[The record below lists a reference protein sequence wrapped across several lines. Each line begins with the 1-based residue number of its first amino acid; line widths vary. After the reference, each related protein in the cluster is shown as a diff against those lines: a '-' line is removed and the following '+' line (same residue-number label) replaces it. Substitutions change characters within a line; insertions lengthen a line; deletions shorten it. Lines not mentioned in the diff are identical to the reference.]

1 MKNNNKFTIVS
12 IFIAWMI
19 LFAGLAEAS
28 QVLDPTDIGIGARP
42 IGMGRAYTAIA
53 DDASSLFTN
62 PAGLAQKKSVKF
74 LTMWGNLMAEVP
86 YNVVGVSVPMWGG
99 TIGLGYAGLQVGG
112 IRESVLVNG
121 VPELTGSEGSF
132 NNSSINL
139 AYATDMMN
147 IPMFSKLKAFSSAE
161 AGITLKM
168 VSQGFSGFSS
178 FEPVENSGFDMDLGL
193 ISKISDDTN
202 LGFSIKNLIPGNNIS
217 KDELPTS
224 VNVGISRYFS
234 KLNLL
239 TDLDIDMDTTR
250 NLLLRAG
257 FEWSPSE
264 QLKIRMGLDQKPNA
278 GSTITNLAAGIG
290 LSFKGISFDYA
301 YHTFA
306 GLPELS
312 THFFSI
318 CITGEEQKPVVQ
330 AEVKNMPV
338 LVQPKAAESKENKV
352 KTSAVKKSKIPAKKQ
367 TKGMKSSPR

>member
-1 MKNNNKFTIVS
+1 MKKNNKLTIVRLLM
-12 IFIAWMI
+12 AWVI
-19 LFAGLAEAS
+19 LSAGLAEAS

-42 IGMGRAYTAIA
+42 IGMGRAYTAVA
-53 DDASSLFTN
+53 DDVSSLFTN

-74 LTMWGNLMAEVP
+74 LTMWGNMMAEVP
-86 YNVVGVSVPMWGG
+86 YNVVGASVPMWGG
-99 TIGLGYAGLQVGG
+99 TVGLGYAGLQVGG

-139 AYATDMMN
+139 AYATDIVS
-147 IPMFSKLKAFSSAE
+147 IPMFSKLKAFSSSK
-161 AGITLKM
+161 AGISFKM

-178 FEPVENSGFDMDLGL
+178 FEPVENSGFDIDLGL
-193 ISKISDDTN
+193 ISTINDDTK
-202 LGFSIKNLIPGNNIS
+202 LGFSIKNLIPGNNIG

-224 VNVGISRYFS
+224 VNVGISKYFS
-234 KLNLL
+234 KFNLL
-239 TDLDIDMDTTR
+239 TDLDIDMETTR

-257 FEWSPSE
+257 FEWGLSE
-264 QLKIRMGLDQKPNA
+264 QLKIRMGLDQKPSA

-318 CITGEEQKPVVQ
+318 CITGEEQKPAQV
-330 AEVKNMPV
+330 EVKNTPV
-338 LVQPKAAESKENKV
+338 LVQPKSAENKKNKV
-352 KTSAVKKSKIPAKKQ
+352 KTSAVKKNKVPVKKQ
-367 TKGMKSSPR
+367 TKGTKRSTR

>member
-1 MKNNNKFTIVS
+1 MKNNNKFTIVGLLVAS
-12 IFIAWMI
+12 IM

-42 IGMGRAYTAIA
+42 IGMGRAYTAVA
-53 DDASSLFTN
+53 DDVSSLFTN

-74 LTMWGNLMAEVP
+74 LTMWGNMMAEVP
-86 YNVVGVSVPMWGG
+86 YNVVGASVPMWGG
-99 TIGLGYAGLQVGG
+99 TVGLGYAGLQVGG

-139 AYATDMMN
+139 AYATDIIS
-147 IPMFSKLKAFSSAE
+147 IPMFSKLKAFSSSK
-161 AGITLKM
+161 AGISFKM

-193 ISKISDDTN
+193 ISKINDDTN
-202 LGFSIKNLIPGNNIS
+202 LGFSIKNLIPGNNIG

-234 KLNLL
+234 RFNLL
-239 TDLDIDMDTTR
+239 TDLDIDMETTR

-257 FEWSPSE
+257 FGWNPSAP
-264 QLKIRMGLDQKPNA
+264 LKIRMGLDQKPNA

-306 GLPELS
+306 GLPEMS

-318 CITGEEQKPVVQ
+318 CITGEEQKPVQVEEKSPPAPVQ
-330 AEVKNMPV
+330 QK
-338 LVQPKAAESKENKV
+338 SKETRK
-352 KTSAVKKSKIPAKKQ
+352 KKAPVKK
-367 TKGMKSSPR
+367 KSRVIVHP